1 MTEKRDQ
8 LLERIK
14 PLRDDVRMLGFIL
27 GDTIKRFEGE
37 EVFGYVEQF
46 RSLFK
51 EMHRNKGID
60 EELNQPHH
68 QKLQELLSALDLDTS
83 IKVIKA
89 FLTYFD
95 IINIAE
101 QNHRLRRRAQHD
113 SSGERKYEKDS
124 LSEFFGG
131 SNLEPQQLLKVL
143 NNLDIEIVFTAHP
156 TELTRRTVMLKQLE
170 LAQLL
175 YKRDHNHYRSTN
187 QQPSKPAL
195 DR

>member
-60 EELNQPHH
+60 E
-68 QKLQELLSALDLDTS
+68 
-83 IKVIKA
+83 
-89 FLTYFD
+89 
-95 IINIAE
+95 
-101 QNHRLRRRAQHD
+101 
-113 SSGERKYEKDS
+113 
-124 LSEFFGG
+124 
-131 SNLEPQQLLKVL
+131 
-143 NNLDIEIVFTAHP
+143 
-156 TELTRRTVMLKQLE
+156 
-170 LAQLL
+170 
-175 YKRDHNHYRSTN
+175 
-187 QQPSKPAL
+187 
-195 DR
+195 